1 MSGLAD
7 RKMLVEIGNGQAFVV
22 PINPVART
30 SNLYPSLDDTQYDA
44 VVNGRYLQSPFS
56 NASGDCL
63 SFTLTD
69 GLVGFQDDKLPPAER
84 KIRTSRGVPTNQPH
98 HIHDRKYVYLRSC
111 M

>member
-1 MSGLAD
+1 
-7 RKMLVEIGNGQAFVV
+7 MLVEIGNGQAFVV

-69 GLVGFQDDKLPPAER
+69 GLVGFQDDKLPPS
-84 KIRTSRGVPTNQPH
+84 RTQHPH
-98 HIHDRKYVYLRSC
+98 LAWRTDEPAASHTHDRKYVYLRS
-111 M
+111 